1 MKALYQ
7 SAIGIL
13 CLAFAAGTAFAQD
26 GEITMQVIE
35 GELPEAV
42 TESITLPGD
51 ADPDAVID
59 SKFGL
64 DTANEARLRRNQGLD
79 TAREAMASGA
89 AERSEA
95 LESARGLSEH
105 RSQTGGLPPFVNQ

>member
-26 GEITMQVIE
+26 GGITMQVIE
-35 GELPEAV
+35 DELLPGAV
-42 TESITLPGD
+42 TAPIALPGD
-51 ADPDAVID
+51 ADPDAD
-59 SKFGL
+59 SQFGL
-64 DTANEARLRRNQGLD
+64 STANEARLRRNEGLS
-79 TAREAMASGA
+79 TAREAMESGA
-89 AERSEA
+89 AERREA

-105 RSQTGGLPPFVNQ
+105 RSQTGGVPPFVNQ